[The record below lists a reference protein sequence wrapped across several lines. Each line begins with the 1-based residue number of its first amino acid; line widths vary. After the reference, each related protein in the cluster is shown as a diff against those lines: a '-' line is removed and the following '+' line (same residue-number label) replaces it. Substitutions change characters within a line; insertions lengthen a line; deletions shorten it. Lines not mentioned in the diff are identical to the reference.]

1 MYINCKWT
9 YETLVIGEESWS
21 YCKAPRVQ
29 GFWALLQLC
38 STLPRGG
45 VRQVIVLRLNTVFLD
60 GWNYTTQYE
69 IKTIFIFFLDKIQTK
84 AAMQTY
90 ILSYIIYLN
99 VHNHKA
105 CFRSG
110 RSTSNQLA
118 CQAHVPLST
127 LATSA
132 SLGVTAR
139 MLLVTKAGDLVSVFV
154 FVFLFTARM
163 PLVTRIGD
171 LDSVFVFV
179 YLSRQ
184 GCLWWRGQV
193 ILFLCTENPRGS
205 IWTGLSREYLLLVL
219 WTRVF
224 EEPFMIKMGCISVSY
239 RKPMIGSY
247 QTLFNLSNIKY
258 FYACRYAS
266 IQKEVVLPLVES
278 KECQQ
283 RLRKTRLGKVSTYC
297 HIRLAKIYHSLSSW
311 QSPNKSPQFFELHS
325 SFVCAGGKG
334 QIDTCQV
341 RRKHW

>member
-1 MYINCKWT
+1 M
-9 YETLVIGEESWS
+9 
-21 YCKAPRVQ
+21 
-29 GFWALLQLC
+29 
-38 STLPRGG
+38 
-45 VRQVIVLRLNTVFLD
+45 
-60 GWNYTTQYE
+60 
-69 IKTIFIFFLDKIQTK
+69 
-84 AAMQTY
+84 
-90 ILSYIIYLN
+90 
-99 VHNHKA
+99 
-105 CFRSG
+105 
-110 RSTSNQLA
+110 
-118 CQAHVPLST
+118 
-127 LATSA
+127 
-132 SLGVTAR
+132 
-139 MLLVTKAGDLVSVFV
+139 
-154 FVFLFTARM
+154 
-163 PLVTRIGD
+163 
-171 LDSVFVFV
+171 
-179 YLSRQ
+179 
-184 GCLWWRGQV
+184 

-247 QTLFNLSNIKY
+247 QTLFNLPNIKY

-297 HIRLAKIYHSLSSW
+297 HICLAKIYHSLLSW

-341 RRKHW
+341 RRKH